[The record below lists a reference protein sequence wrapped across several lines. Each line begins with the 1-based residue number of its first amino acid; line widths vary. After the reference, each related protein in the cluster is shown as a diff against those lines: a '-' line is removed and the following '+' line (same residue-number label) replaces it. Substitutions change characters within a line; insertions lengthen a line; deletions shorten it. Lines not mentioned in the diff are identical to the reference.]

1 MKLQTLSASEV
12 NSTFGGSLTNDIT
25 IIFPTD
31 PDCILRVPNYPFEID
46 TITL

>member
-1 MKLQTLSASEV
+1 MKLQKLSEKEV
-12 NSTFGGSLTNDIT
+12 NNTFGGSLTSDIT
-25 IIFPTD
+25 IVLPTD